1 MAWLFA
7 AEEREPTVSK
17 MWVLLAHVEYV
28 DPPDAPTP
36 LPVVAP
42 EALAAYREEMGEIPT
57 HAWYRDGSSQGNL
70 LYVLQLPFRPTP
82 TPCGSK

>member
-1 MAWLFA
+1 
-7 AEEREPTVSK
+7 

-42 EALAAYREEMGEIPT
+42 EALAACREEMGEIPT
-57 HAWYRDGSSQGNL
+57 HAWY
-70 LYVLQLPFRPTP
+70 
-82 TPCGSK
+82 